1 MNFLHKFFD
10 QARIELQLKDRFC
23 FDVEPCVW
31 FLVPLP
37 IIEEAFQKLIDGTLP
52 KHRYEPQEG
61 RIVELLIQH
70 NDPQS

>member
-23 FDVEPCVW
+23 FDLQPRVW

-37 IIEEAFQKLIDGTLP
+37 IIEEAIEKLIDGTLP

-61 RIVELLIQH
+61 RIIEQ
-70 NDPQS
+70 